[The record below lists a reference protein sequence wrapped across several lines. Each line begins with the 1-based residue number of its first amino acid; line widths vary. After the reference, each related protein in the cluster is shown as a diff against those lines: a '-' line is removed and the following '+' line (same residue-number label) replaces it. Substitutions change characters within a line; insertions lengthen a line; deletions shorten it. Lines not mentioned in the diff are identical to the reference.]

1 MSDDTTPTPK
11 SQAAAEPAPDDKPSW
26 HVPVAELTGRVTK
39 LEVAAVATNSKL
51 DAIEKK
57 TDAQTVILSEI
68 RGVVMSAASNRY
80 VRAIS
85 IGIAL
90 LALAWLAKHGIK
102 VEIPQ

>member
-1 MSDDTTPTPK
+1 MADNEVKDTPL
-11 SQAAAEPAPDDKPSW
+11 SQQAATDPDAKPSW
-26 HVPVAELTGRVTK
+26 HGPVTELTGRVTK

-90 LALAWLAKHGIK
+90 LMLAWLAKHGIK